1 MESKEGFNPTN
12 YKVFSVSPCR
22 GKFVI
27 EDGCVYPVIA
37 VVIASCIMPSFDEVR
52 YGAMESF
59 YLADVYDSDKNAHA
73 TKYFEPEETWNF
85 YDTHAVYRQLV
96 RQWEEGSWDDLAEI
110 KETVLILQANGV
122 PISQCVID
130 FVSAPFTDE
139 LLHKTFPEDFAP
151 WNKKD

>member
-12 YKVFSVSPCR
+12 YKVFSVSPSR
-22 GKFVI
+22 GKFVM
-27 EDGCVYPVIA
+27 EDGCCYPVIA
-37 VVIASCIMPSFDEVR
+37 VVIASCIMPSFGEVR

-59 YLADVYDSDKNAHA
+59 YLADAYDSDKGADA
-73 TKYFEPEETWNF
+73 TKCFEPEETWNI

-110 KETVLILQANGV
+110 KETVLMLQANGV
-122 PISQCVID
+122 PVSQSVID

-139 LLHKTFPEDFAP
+139 LLRKTFPEGFAP